1 MIFST
6 NYRNWDWNNKNL
18 VNCNWVYS
26 LPTEQVVTTNDAEV
40 ISVDDFDVV
49 ATDKLVLVN
58 KVNPYSEVVDVTTDN
73 TLSMEQLIFALVKE
87 VKDLKRELS
96 EIRGS

>member
-1 MIFST
+1 M
-6 NYRNWDWNNKNL
+6 
-18 VNCNWVYS
+18 YS
-26 LPTEQVVTTNDAEV
+26 LPTEQVVTTNDTEV